1 MPLPN
6 SFTSVTEATG
16 AELDDNFAAV
26 GALTVI
32 PCTVSGTDTLTLA
45 PLSNT
50 PAISAYANHIR
61 FSGIA
66 VADNTGA
73 TTARIGALGALNVY
87 KDSPAGPVALQG
99 GEIIT
104 DCAFTLI
111 YDSALNSGAGGWHLV
126 STPLNAFG
134 GSVSGS
140 LAAPLFKGGTV
151 SSSLML
157 VGSSLSTLTNVLST
171 NATVAF
177 TVVPAQTAQDQNVAL
192 ANSALG
198 DQIAVGVTTVPA
210 GAMYSGHVPAAGTIA
225 LRLLNAGAASIAA
238 FTVIARL
245 TAIRT
250 VG

>member
-1 MPLPN
+1 MALPVA
-6 SFTSVTEATG
+6 FTGNTTPTG
-16 AELDDNFAAV
+16 EELDQDLAAL
-26 GALTVI
+26 GALGTI
-32 PCTVSGTDTLTLA
+32 PCGVSGTNTLTLTQNA
-45 PLSNT
+45 DT
-50 PAISAYANHIR
+50 PTTNAYANYMR

-87 KDSPAGPVALQG
+87 KDTPAGPVALSG

-126 STPLNAFG
+126 STPLSAYG

-140 LAAPLFKGGTV
+140 LSTPRL
-151 SSSLML
+151 L
-157 VGSSLSTLTNVLST
+157 VGSSLATLTSLLST

-177 TVVPAQTAQDQNVAL
+177 TVAPTQTEQDQNVTL
-192 ANSALG
+192 AGVALG

-210 GAMYSGHVPAAGTIA
+210 GAMYSGHVPAAGTVA
-225 LRLLNAGAASIAA
+225 LRLLNAGAASIGA

-245 TAIRT
+245 TALRM